1 MAEYDST
8 VNPFPFPL
16 YLSSEEMQLLLK
28 ISLHGIDII
37 ENTPDAKQ
45 YLQKLSMSLVA
56 NLRVKE
62 LDPDHLPPPASIHVT
77 TLYPVLDA

>member
-1 MAEYDST
+1 MATYDNT
-8 VNPFPFPL
+8 VNPYPFPL
-16 YLSSEEMQLLLK
+16 YLSSEEMQLLLS

-37 ENTPDAKQ
+37 EKTPDAKI

-62 LDPDHLPPPASIHVT
+62 LDPDQLPPPASIHVT
-77 TLYPVLDA
+77 TLYPVADA

>member
-16 YLSSEEMQLLLK
+16 YLSGEEMQLLLS
-28 ISLHGIDII
+28 ISLYGLDFI

-45 YLQKLSMSLVA
+45 YMQKLSMSLG
-56 NLRVKE
+56 
-62 LDPDHLPPPASIHVT
+62 
-77 TLYPVLDA
+77 PVNK

>member
-1 MAEYDST
+1 MAKYDST

-28 ISLHGIDII
+28 ISLHGAEII
-37 ENTPDAKQ
+37 EDDPDAKK
-45 YLQKLSMSLVA
+45 YIQKLSMSLVA

-62 LDPDHLPPPASIHVT
+62 LDPDQLPPPASIQLT